1 MSKEFVLGLS
11 PISLADI
18 AEIIAENKSI
28 SLSDEAIEKVNKCR
42 TYLEEKLANSD
53 QAFYG
58 INTGFGSLCDT
69 SIPKDRLIEL
79 QKNLVMSHACGV
91 GEKISKEVAKLI
103 LLLKIRNLSLGYS
116 GVKLETIQRLIDLYN
131 HDIIPVIY
139 EHGSLGASGDL
150 APLAHLSLPL
160 IGLGEVE
167 YNGNIQATEEVY
179 KQLSWQ
185 PIELHAKEGLA
196 MLNGTQFMSAFFAFN
211 LIRIERLMNWADTVG
226 AMSLEAFN
234 GKLDPF
240 YHGLHQ
246 IRNHTGQ
253 ITTAKKIIEL
263 VEGSEIAT
271 SEKKQVQDPYCFR
284 CIPQVHGAI
293 KDVLQNAKTI
303 LENEMNAV
311 TDNPTIFP
319 DEDLILSGGNFHGE
333 PLALQLDFLAISAA
347 ELGSISERRT
357 YKLLSGQRGLPAF
370 LIAEP
375 GLNSGFMI
383 PQYAAASLVSMNKQ
397 LATPSSVDSIDSSN
411 GQEDHVSMG
420 ANSAIK
426 LNRLVN
432 NLEEIIAIELFTATQ
447 ALDLRDK
454 KSSPVIEKIKSDYRR
469 EVTFVSTDR
478 VLHQDIKASKKFI
491 KFQKL

>member
-28 SLSDEAIEKVNKCR
+28 SLSDEAIAKIVKCR
-42 TYLEEKLANSD
+42 TYLEEKLTNSD
-53 QAFYG
+53 QPFYG

-69 SIPKDRLIEL
+69 SIPKDKLIEL
-79 QKNLVMSHACGV
+79 QRNLVMSHACGV

-116 GVKLETIQRLIDLYN
+116 GVRLHTIQRLIDLYN
-131 HDIIPVIY
+131 HDVIPVIY

-167 YNGNIQATEEVY
+167 YNDKIQSTEEVY
-179 KQLSWQ
+179 KQLNWQ

-196 MLNGTQFMSAFFAFN
+196 LLNGTQFMSAFFALN

-226 AMSLEAFN
+226 TMSLEAFN

-240 YHGLHQ
+240 YHGLHE
-246 IRNHTGQ
+246 IRNHSGQ
-253 ITTAKKIIEL
+253 IITAKKILEL
-263 VEGSEIAT
+263 LEGSEIAT

-293 KDVLQNAKTI
+293 KDVLQNAKTV

-333 PLALQLDFLAISAA
+333 PLALQLDFLAISSA

-432 NLEEIIAIELFTATQ
+432 NLEEIIAIELLTATQ
-447 ALDLRDK
+447 ALDLKDE
-454 KSSPVIEKIKSDYRR
+454 KSSPLLEKIKSDYRK
-469 EVTFVSTDR
+469 VVPFVNTDR
-478 VLHQDIKASKKFI
+478 VLHFDIKASKKFI
-491 KFQKL
+491 TSHKT